1 MKAETNLHHLDRET
15 LKVQQEMEILMESF
29 RVITSSLE
37 LDDVLKKI
45 MRYASAIF
53 RSTDAGYILLFDK
66 NSEKLI
72 VKSYIGFNDQI
83 RSFRVGVGESIVGKV
98 FRDGCVRLI
107 GTTKEIYENMTDLS
121 EENHTILQAAAVS
134 TRKIK
139 SLLSVPIMFGD
150 IRIGVMTLHRFEREK
165 LPSERDLL
173 LLESFASHVAVAI
186 HNAQLHEDVQKS
198 LGEVTHLLTKLE
210 ETNQLLQQRTEIHNH
225 LTRLSIENRGL
236 TSIIMEMDHLMEK
249 GVFYADYIEG
259 KCYPSDNLPYEKI
272 IADLFLL
279 FINKTNPAYVSISK
293 DVNLSFYVYPIR
305 SGSVFL
311 GCLII
316 VGDDPLS
323 MTDRLIVEQGAP
335 ILTLEIIKIRSK
347 TDILYRKT
355 FENYHEFLKIK
366 NPFQAELAVK
376 ELGIETQSFIQTV
389 VIEMSGNV
397 DQDALENETR
407 SLLTRLN
414 RNLPAENRLIS
425 SYNNKI
431 ILFSTTSH
439 EREQAKLIELIEKNI
454 ERWNKMF
461 TVAARAGVSTGLYYP
476 GQAEDN
482 HNKAEQAL
490 LHLKKQSKNGVFH
503 FREIGIARLFLNH
516 QSSEIESFLAETF
529 SLLWTDQEKYQD
541 LLATLISYVQHNR
554 SMVSTAKALH
564 IHTNTLYHRI
574 KKIEDLIGAD
584 YDNFEDYLRVQ
595 LAVYLYNVFYLQS

>member
-1 MKAETNLHHLDRET
+1 
-15 LKVQQEMEILMESF
+15 MEILMESL

-45 MRYASAIF
+45 TRYASAIF
-53 RSTDAGYILLFDK
+53 KSTDAGYIQLFDE

-83 RSFRVGVGESIVGKV
+83 SSFRVSVGESIVGKV

-107 GTTKEIYENMTDLS
+107 GTTKEIYESMTDLS
-121 EENHTILQAAAVS
+121 EQNLTILHAAQLS
-134 TRKIK
+134 TKNIK

-150 IRIGVMTLHRFEREK
+150 KRIGVMTLQRFEREE

-173 LLESFASHVAVAI
+173 LLQSFASHVAVAI
-186 HNAQLHEDVQKS
+186 HNAQLHEEVQKS

-236 TSIIMEMDHLMEK
+236 KSIIMEMDHLMEK
-249 GVFYADYIEG
+249 TVIYADYIEG
-259 KCYPSDNLPYEKI
+259 KCYPTDNLPYEKFLG
-272 IADLFLL
+272 DLFLL
-279 FINKTNPAYVSISK
+279 FINKTNPAYVSISE
-293 DVNLSFYVYPIR
+293 DGNLSFHVHPIR

-335 ILTLEIIKIRSK
+335 ILTLEIIKVRSK

-366 NPFQAELAVK
+366 NPFQAEMAVK

-431 ILFSTTSH
+431 IIFSTTRH
-439 EREQAKLIELIEKNI
+439 EREQTRQIELIEKNI
-454 ERWNKMF
+454 ERWNKMY
-461 TVAARAGVSTGLYYP
+461 TVAARAGVSTGPYYP

-490 LHLKKQSKNGVFH
+490 LHLKKQNKKGVFH
-503 FREIGIARLFLNH
+503 FREMGIGQLFLNH
-516 QSSEIESFLAETF
+516 QSSEIESFLSGAL
-529 SLLWTDQEKYQD
+529 SPLWTDQEKHQE
-541 LLATLISYVQHNR
+541 LLATLMSYVHHNR

-584 YDNFEDYLRVQ
+584 FDSYEDYLKVQ
-595 LAVYLYNVFYLQS
+595 LAVYLYNVFYIQS